1 MRVAPSTGHG
11 ELGGVGGAA
20 PWART
25 VGLLRWQ
32 PRQWL
37 ERRQLEQWRRP
48 RARAALSGGREGVC
62 KLPVSSS
69 SSSRSS
75 LPPSFPGGGKEQ
87 VVGARIRSLEALQ
100 DRVGN

>member
-1 MRVAPSTGHG
+1 M
-11 ELGGVGGAA
+11 
-20 PWART
+20 
-25 VGLLRWQ
+25 
-32 PRQWL
+32 
-37 ERRQLEQWRRP
+37 
-48 RARAALSGGREGVC
+48 C

-69 SSSRSS
+69 SSSCSS